1 MSSNIITSGAF
12 CLQTTADVVSWQRP
26 KPEYIRS
33 VQPAIVISQG
43 SAVEDNAFI
52 PAQSVWVSGRTALLA
67 VRAAI
72 DEALKE
78 E

>member
-1 MSSNIITSGAF
+1 MNSNLVTFGAV
-12 CLQTTADVVSWQRP
+12 CLRPVGDVVSWQRP
-26 KPEYIRS
+26 KPDYTRS
-33 VQPAIVISQG
+33 VQPAICISTCSRIDEG
-43 SAVEDNAFI
+43 AFV
-52 PAQSVWVSGRTALLA
+52 PAQSVWVTGRDNLSA